1 LRLFGDEALA
11 GFSAGVAVRKN
22 CMERVAIIG
31 AGFIGSGWAIVFA
44 RAGYEVALYDQDVS
58 AVDRALETIG
68 ERVADLERSGLVQ
81 SAKGVMGRLV
91 RCNSLPEALEGAV
104 YAQESVPEVIETKTR
119 MFREMDAAA
128 SANAILASSASRMVG
143 SKFLGSIPGRH
154 RCLIAHPANPPYLMP
169 VVELVPSPWSSQEAV
184 DRCSAFLQAVGQVPV
199 RLYAEIDGFVMNRL
213 QTAVV
218 SEAIQLVAAG
228 VVSPEGLDKIMRY
241 SLGLRWS
248 FMGPFETMD
257 LNAPS
262 GFKDYVTRYGGGYE
276 RVGKQLRVADPWPD
290 AAIED
295 IEAARRAI
303 VPGDHLG
310 DRRAWRDRRLIALLA
325 HIAKSDSDYGR

>member
-1 LRLFGDEALA
+1 
-11 GFSAGVAVRKN
+11 
-22 CMERVAIIG
+22 MERVAIIG
-31 AGFIGSGWAIVFA
+31 TGFIGSGWAIVFA
-44 RAGYEVALYDQDVS
+44 RAGYEVALYDQVAS
-58 AVDRALETIG
+58 VVDRALETIG
-68 ERVADLERSGLVQ
+68 ERVADLERYGLVR
-81 SAKGVMGRLV
+81 STEDVMARLLP
-91 RCNSLPEALEGAV
+91 CHSLPEALKGAI
-104 YAQESVPEVIETKTR
+104 YAQESVPEVIETKTQV
-119 MFREMDAAA
+119 FREMDAAA
-128 SANAILASSASRMVG
+128 SAKTILASSASRMVG

-169 VVELVPSPWSSQEAV
+169 VVELVPSPWSSQETV
-184 DRCSAFLQAVGQVPV
+184 EICSAFLQAVGQVPV
-199 RLYAEIDGFVMNRL
+199 CLNVEIDGFVMNRL

-228 VVSPEGLDKIMRY
+228 VVSPEGLDKIMRH

-262 GFKDYVTRYGGGYE
+262 GFKDYVSRYGGGYE
-276 RVGKQLRVADPWPD
+276 RVGKQLRVAEPWPN

-295 IEAARRAI
+295 IEATRRSI
-303 VPGDHLG
+303 VPGERLA

-325 HIAKSDSDYGR
+325 HVAKSDSDYGR